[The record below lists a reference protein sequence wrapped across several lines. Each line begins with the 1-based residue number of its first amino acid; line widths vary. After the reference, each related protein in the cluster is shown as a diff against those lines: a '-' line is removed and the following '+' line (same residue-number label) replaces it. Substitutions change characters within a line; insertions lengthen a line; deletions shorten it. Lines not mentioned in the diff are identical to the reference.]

1 MKKAQI
7 ENDEK
12 IEKLKILFA
21 KIGQIKIDPKIE
33 NAKKMDKVEK
43 FDFKRDKIKNTE
55 EIGQN

>member
-21 KIGQIKIDPKIE
+21 KIGQIKIDQKLKTL
-33 NAKKMDKVEK
+33 KKWTKLK
-43 FDFKRDKIKNTE
+43 S
-55 EIGQN
+55 